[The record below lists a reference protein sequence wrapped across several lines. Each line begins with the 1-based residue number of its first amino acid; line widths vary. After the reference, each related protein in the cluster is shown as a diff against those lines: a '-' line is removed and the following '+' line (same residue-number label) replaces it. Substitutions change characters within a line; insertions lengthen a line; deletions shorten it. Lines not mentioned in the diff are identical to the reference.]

1 MILYNETRGNLK
13 TTERRFGEFCSLPF
27 KQCICWTS
35 KSGGCLSLL
44 AKINLAL
51 GDFDAAI
58 EAANKVINDGVHYLM
73 TDRFGV
79 DKMILLKCYLGFTS
93 I

>member
-1 MILYNETRGNLK
+1 MENSAAY
-13 TTERRFGEFCSLPF
+13 
-27 KQCICWTS
+27 
-35 KSGGCLSLL
+35 LSNSVYVGQVSQAAAYHLL

-79 DKMILLKCYLGFTS
+79 DKNDPTKMLFGIYINLKINICLK
-93 I
+93 